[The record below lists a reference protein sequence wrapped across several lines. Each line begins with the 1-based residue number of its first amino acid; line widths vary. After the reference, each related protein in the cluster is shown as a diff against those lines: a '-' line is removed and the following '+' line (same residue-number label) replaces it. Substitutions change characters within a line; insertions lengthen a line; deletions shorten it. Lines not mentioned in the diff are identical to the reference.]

1 MKYIP
6 ADCIRPGQRLA
17 EDLMKQDRRIFL
29 RKDVILTAKLIKRI
43 NNLGIQGVFIADDF
57 ENLDMACI
65 ISNELIRHAKKN
77 TQEFFDE
84 IENEPKSFKRQI
96 KKINN
101 VTNDI
106 VDQIIS
112 KQDIMNN
119 ILKIRSFDD
128 YTYSHSLNVTMLSIY
143 LGTLLGLKKQDLRHL
158 ALGGMIHDI
167 GKIFIDKSIL
177 NKPGKLSFYEYELV
191 KKHCQIGYDYISEH
205 REILSPKS
213 MEAVLSHH
221 EHYNGDGYPRR
232 LKGKD
237 IPLFGRIICIADVY
251 DALITDR
258 PYRSALS
265 PSDAIEYILA
275 HYDTIFDPD
284 ITNVFLKKI
293 APYPIGTYVKLN
305 NDVQGIVIQNFDSFG
320 LRPKLR
326 IVHTGKLTNQTIDL
340 THDLTALNKT
350 IQKIL

>member
-1 MKYIP
+1 
-6 ADCIRPGQRLA
+6 
-17 EDLMKQDRRIFL
+17 
-29 RKDVILTAKLIKRI
+29 VILTAKLIKRI

-177 NKPGKLSFYEYELV
+177 NKPGKQS
-191 KKHCQIGYDYISEH
+191 IARSDMIISANTV
-205 REILSPKS
+205 RSYRQNQWKQ
-213 MEAVLSHH
+213 
-221 EHYNGDGYPRR
+221 
-232 LKGKD
+232 
-237 IPLFGRIICIADVY
+237 FF
-251 DALITDR
+251 LIT
-258 PYRSALS
+258 STITAM
-265 PSDAIEYILA
+265 AI
-275 HYDTIFDPD
+275 PG
-284 ITNVFLKKI
+284 V
-293 APYPIGTYVKLN
+293 
-305 NDVQGIVIQNFDSFG
+305 
-320 LRPKLR
+320 
-326 IVHTGKLTNQTIDL
+326 
-340 THDLTALNKT
+340 
-350 IQKIL
+350 